1 MMPGEPPALGP
12 KKLILTRAAEADIDA
27 IIDYIAGEAGIEIA
41 YRFAERI
48 DAELAQ
54 LAELGHSGASREW
67 VSPGLRLTTIGVYC
81 VYFRVAPN
89 ETLIV
94 RVLHGSRDVSQIG
107 FDEPNA

>member
-1 MMPGEPPALGP
+1 MMPREPPSLGP
-12 KKLILTRAAEADIDA
+12 KRLILSRAAEADVDA
-27 IIDYIAGEAGIEIA
+27 IIDYIAGEAGTEIA

-54 LAELGHSGASREW
+54 LAELGHSGVSRES

-81 VYFRVAPN
+81 VYFRLSPD

-94 RVLHGSRDVSQIG
+94 RVLHGSRDASQIG
-107 FDEPNA
+107 FDENEA

>member
-1 MMPGEPPALGP
+1 MMAREPSAFGP
-12 KKLILTRAAEADIDA
+12 KKLVLTRAAEADLDA
-27 IIDYIAGEAGIEIA
+27 IIDYIADEAGTEIA
-41 YRFAERI
+41 YRFADRI

-54 LAELGHSGASREW
+54 LAELGHSGVSREW

-81 VYFRVAPN
+81 IYFRVAPS